1 MSTANTSTSVEAKP
15 NYFWLF
21 AWLFLA
27 VTFIPY
33 VTTRLMT
40 SIFPEL
46 SREWQLVVWIVSLL
60 GSVLGWMFLQGGG
73 LPRVAKDTSMV
84 IRPHPFTHEFVV
96 YEYGRYM
103 FVPLVQ
109 KVEAQLPNY
118 LFRFE
123 ATVENIDTQ
132 TAMLSKIGKLRVR
145 VECKIKDGA
154 HEQFFE
160 KSLSRLDRL
169 KALEA
174 STKLDRTDHMLWK
187 AFLSELIH
195 DLVDD
200 VVREV
205 VWTWNVKDDKGDPTN
220 DPTSLSKRRIEL
232 AQAVEVR
239 LEQELDAWGLELMP
253 FLTSTGSGSTTA
265 PSLAYP
271 LSNSGL
277 LPKKVVIESI
287 EINFDMIKGK
297 MRNYD
302 RELKRATEDATIQAA
317 IIRAKGRAEAEVRA
331 VTLAKLLD
339 VLINQQKIPYTDPL
353 IAKVV
358 RAALHD
364 DNEMI
369 WMNMPAEQPPTGAG
383 QTKTP

>member
-1 MSTANTSTSVEAKP
+1 MSTANTSTSVGAKP
-15 NYFWLF
+15 NYFWIF
-21 AWLFLA
+21 TWLFLA
-27 VTFIPY
+27 VTVIPY

-40 SIFPEL
+40 GIFPEL
-46 SREWQLVVWIVSLL
+46 SREWQLVVWIGSLL
-60 GSVLGWMFLQGGG
+60 GSMMGWVSWQGGG

-84 IRPHPFTHEFVV
+84 IKPHPFTHEFVV
-96 YEYGRYM
+96 YEHGHYV
-103 FVPLVQ
+103 FIPLVQ

-132 TAMLSKIGKLRVR
+132 TLMLAKIGKLRVR
-145 VECKIKDGA
+145 VECKIKGGA

-220 DPTSLSKRRIEL
+220 DPTSLSKRRLDL
-232 AQAVEVR
+232 ALEVEIR
-239 LEQELDAWGLELMP
+239 LEKEMKAWGLELMP
-253 FLTSTGSGSTTA
+253 FLTSPSPVSTT
-265 PSLAYP
+265 AYP
-271 LSNSGL
+271 LSTSGP

-287 EINFDMIKGK
+287 EIEFEVIKRK

-302 RELKRATEDATIQAA
+302 RELKRATEDATVQAA

-339 VLINQQKIPYTDPL
+339 VLINQQKIPHTDPL

-369 WMNMPAEQPPTGAG
+369 WMHVTEEQPPTGAG

>member
-60 GSVLGWMFLQGGG
+60 SSVLGWMFLQGGG

-96 YEYGRYM
+96 YERGRYM
-103 FVPLVQ
+103 FIPLVQ
-109 KVEAQLPNY
+109 TVEAQLPNY

-145 VECKIKDGA
+145 VECKIKDDD
-154 HEQFFE
+154 HEHFFE

-220 DPTSLSKRRIEL
+220 DPTSLSKRRVEL

-239 LEQELDAWGLELMP
+239 LEKEMRAWGLELMP
-253 FLTSTGSGSTTA
+253 FLTSPSPVGMTAYSLST
-265 PSLAYP
+265 SE
-271 LSNSGL
+271 L

-364 DNEMI
+364 DNERI
-369 WMNMPAEQPPTGAG
+369 WMNMPAEPPPTGAG